1 MRLNN
6 NRMIDYSR
14 ITPEISR
21 LAEVCIGNS
30 SIDPQWYIEYK
41 VNRGLRDLNGNGV
54 WDTGLYEEHRR
65 AEPLYY
71 YNKGIEMRE
80 NWDYSEDWN
89 PLAAPIDKQK
99 PAEMKK
105 GKAEKKEKKSK
116 NEQRE
121 EQKRKRASGQSSSRS
136 GNFGF

>member
-1 MRLNN
+1 MSRKRKPPSPRRNRSDGTANFYFLKPATYYVRLL
-6 NRMIDYSR
+6 Y
-14 ITPEISR
+14 
-21 LAEVCIGNS
+21 
-30 SIDPQWYIEYK
+30 
-41 VNRGLRDLNGNGV
+41 DLNGNGV

-89 PLAAPIDKQK
+89 PLATPIDKQK

-121 EQKRKRASGQSSSRS
+121 EQKRKRASGQSSSRG